1 MSIFKKEK
9 GYTLIEL
16 LVVIAIIGILA
27 SVVLAA
33 LGSAR
38 QKGADASIK
47 TTLGQLKNESEIYYN
62 SDLVFGGTVD
72 TNITAS
78 CTVGFL
84 AGEGRSSE
92 ILAKAQADSTNTPTC
107 YIGKEVW
114 AVHIP
119 FKTPGAGNWCVD
131 YQGTAVI
138 GTAGNTG
145 VCTATPTP

>member
-1 MSIFKKEK
+1 MINLKK
-9 GYTLIEL
+9 GFTLIEL
-16 LVVIAIIGILA
+16 LVVIAIIGILVA
-27 SVVLAA
+27 VVMAA

-38 QKGADASIK
+38 QKGVDTSIK
-47 TTLGQLKNESEIYYN
+47 GGMGQLKNESEIYYN
-62 SDLVFGGTVD
+62 TSLVFGGTVD
-72 TNITAS
+72 TNITAG
-78 CTVGFL
+78 CTTGFL
-84 AGEGRSSE
+84 ASGQRGAE
-92 ILAKAQADSTNTPTC
+92 ILAKAQADSTNAPTC
-107 YIGKEVW
+107 YVGKEVW